1 MTSLR
6 KNYILSLISQTVTV
20 LSPLIVTPFVA
31 RRLLADNIGIF
42 SFTESVVFIFGLFA
56 LLGSHTYGQREI
68 AYCQGKN
75 HADQRETLRKRETE
89 RELQRFV
96 RK

>member
-6 KNYILSLISQTVTV
+6 KNYILSLLTQTITV

-31 RRLLADNIGIF
+31 RRLLADNIGIY

-56 LLGSHTYGQREI
+56 LLGSQTHGQREI
-68 AYCQGKN
+68 A
-75 HADQRETLRKRETE
+75 
-89 RELQRFV
+89 
-96 RK
+96 